1 MIQEEVELMKLIS
14 AMNDVAIKIL
24 INEFIVVV
32 DIGYKYDIPI
42 ELIRFLREREMKI
55 EDPNIFE
62 QVCTIIEN
70 KLF

>member
-1 MIQEEVELMKLIS
+1 MKLIS